1 MSCSWPSELTL
12 VCVCVCRV
20 VGQCFRRC
28 ALCKARRLEVKAEKL
43 RYRKSGHSPVA
54 TAAIVTFNN
63 EESYLR

>member
-1 MSCSWPSELTL
+1 M
-12 VCVCVCRV
+12 CVCRV